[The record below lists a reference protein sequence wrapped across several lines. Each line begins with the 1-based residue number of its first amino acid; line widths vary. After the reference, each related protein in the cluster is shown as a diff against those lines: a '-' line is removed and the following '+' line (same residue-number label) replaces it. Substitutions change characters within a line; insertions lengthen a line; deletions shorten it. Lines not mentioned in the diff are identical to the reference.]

1 MSELTR
7 ERIAEIKELNQFSDE
22 VQYVQGKGTSVFIV
36 ELCDTLLAAWDQ
48 RNQLASDYET
58 VTQELRHTREE
69 RDRLRAANQQLRSW
83 VEKLE
88 ELDTMRYNA
97 ITEHQK
103 EIERLIDAVNN
114 LKRLLAEKE
123 KR

>member
-7 ERIAEIKELNQFSDE
+7 ERILEIKELNQFSDE
-22 VQYVQGKGTSVFIV
+22 VQYVQGKGTSGFIV

-58 VTQELRHTREE
+58 VTQELRHTRDD
-69 RDRLRAANQQLRSW
+69 RDRLLAEKAEE

-114 LKRLLAEKE
+114 LKRLLAENE